1 MLSCAGPAAV
11 PGDPGGCIAERV
23 RSGFGLGVP
32 QYRGAMVAIDLNADL
47 GETVDGV
54 PTADDEAMFAV
65 ISSANVACGGHAG
78 DAASMR
84 DAVARAARFGVAV
97 GAHPSYPDR
106 ANFGRVPVAMES
118 ADLEAAVAAQ
128 LAALVDAGADVRY
141 VKPHGALY
149 HAVIA
154 DRAQAGAVVAAV
166 AALAQRLGRPLPV
179 LGLPGEIEA
188 AAASAGLPFVR
199 EAFLDR
205 GYLPD
210 GSLVPRTQR
219 GALLD
224 DPAQVA
230 ARAVRL
236 ARDGV
241 VEAVD
246 GTVVPADAASLCVH
260 GDSPSAVA
268 MARAVRTAL
277 VAAGVEVRAP
287 W

>member
-1 MLSCAGPAAV
+1 MAS
-11 PGDPGGCIAERV
+11 
-23 RSGFGLGVP
+23 
-32 QYRGAMVAIDLNADL
+32 IDLNADL

-97 GAHPSYPDR
+97 GAHPSYPDP
-106 ANFGRVPVAMES
+106 ANFGRVAMTMDP
-118 ADLEAAVAAQ
+118 ADLGAAVAAQ
-128 LAALVDAGADVRY
+128 LASLLAAGADIRY

-149 HAVIA
+149 HAVISDRTQA
-154 DRAQAGAVVAAV
+154 DAVVSAV
-166 AALAQRLGRPLPV
+166 AALADRLGRPLPV
-179 LGLPGEIEA
+179 LGLPGEIERS
-188 AAASAGLPFVR
+188 AASTGLPFVR

-205 GYLPD
+205 GYLPE
-210 GSLVPRTQR
+210 GGLVPRTR
-219 GALLD
+219 PGALLD
-224 DPAQVA
+224 DPELVA

-236 ARDGV
+236 ALDGV

-246 GTVVPADAASLCVH
+246 GAVVAAEAASLCVH

-277 VAAGVEVRAP
+277 DAAGVEVRAP

>member
-1 MLSCAGPAAV
+1 MS
-11 PGDPGGCIAERV
+11 
-23 RSGFGLGVP
+23 
-32 QYRGAMVAIDLNADL
+32 AIDLNADL

-84 DAVARAARFGVAV
+84 EAVERAGRFGVAV
-97 GAHPSYPDR
+97 GGHPSYPDK
-106 ANFGRVPVAMES
+106 AGFGRARIEIEP
-118 ADLEAAVAAQ
+118 AALRASVEAQ
-128 LAALVDAGADVRY
+128 LAELIDAGANLRY

-149 HAVIA
+149 HSVTTGRREAA
-154 DRAQAGAVVAAV
+154 AVVAAIADV
-166 AALAQRLGRPLPV
+166 SARLGRALPI
-179 LGLPGEIEA
+179 LGLDGAVTIA
-188 AAASAGLPFVR
+188 ATEAGLPFVR

-205 GYLPD
+205 GYRPD
-210 GSLVPRTQR
+210 GSLVPRGEP

-224 DPAQVA
+224 DPLLVA

-241 VEAVD
+241 VVAVD
-246 GTVVPADAASLCVH
+246 GSEIAADAASLCLH
-260 GDSPSAVA
+260 GDSPAAVS
-268 MARAVRTAL
+268 MARAVRSAL
-277 VAAGVEVRAP
+277 DAENIEVRAP

>member
-1 MLSCAGPAAV
+1 MA
-11 PGDPGGCIAERV
+11 
-23 RSGFGLGVP
+23 
-32 QYRGAMVAIDLNADL
+32 AIDLNADL

-78 DAASMR
+78 DAVSMR
-84 DAVARAARFGVAV
+84 EAVARAERFGVAV

-106 ANFGRVPVAMES
+106 ANFGRVAVAMDS
-118 ADLEAAVAAQ
+118 AALTAAIAQQ
-128 LAALVDAGADVRY
+128 LAALADAGADLRY

-149 HAVIA
+149 HAVTTDRGQADAVARAIA
-154 DRAQAGAVVAAV
+154 DQSA
-166 AALAQRLGRPLPV
+166 RLGRPLAV
-179 LGLPGEIEA
+179 LGLRGEIEG
-188 AAASAGLPFVR
+188 AAASVGLPFVR

-210 GSLVPRTQR
+210 GSLVPRTQP

-224 DPAQVA
+224 DPGLVA

-241 VEAVD
+241 VEALD
-246 GTVVPADAASLCVH
+246 GSLVRADAASMCVH
-260 GDSPSAVA
+260 GDSPSAVE
-268 MARAVRTAL
+268 MARAVRAAL
-277 VAAGVEVRAP
+277 DAAGVEVRAP